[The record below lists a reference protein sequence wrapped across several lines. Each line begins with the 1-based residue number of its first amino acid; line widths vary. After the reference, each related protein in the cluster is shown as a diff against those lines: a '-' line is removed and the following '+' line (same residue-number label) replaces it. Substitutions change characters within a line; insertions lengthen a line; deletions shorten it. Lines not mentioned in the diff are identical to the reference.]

1 MSGDSAM
8 LCHHCCD
15 ESHWTGGNDSF
26 DDDADD
32 RNRVWVV
39 LDENCSE
46 H

>member
-8 LCHHCCD
+8 LCHYCCD
-15 ESHWTGGNDSF
+15 ESHWTSGNDSF
-26 DDDADD
+26 DDD
-32 RNRVWVV
+32 RNRVWMV